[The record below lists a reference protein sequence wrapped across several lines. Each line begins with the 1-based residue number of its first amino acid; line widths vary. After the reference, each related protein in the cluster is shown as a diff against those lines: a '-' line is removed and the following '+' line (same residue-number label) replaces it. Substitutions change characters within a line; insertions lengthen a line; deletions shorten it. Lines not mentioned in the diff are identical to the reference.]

1 MCIRDRYITMEM
13 AQERIAERV
22 DANLLDIDLD
32 QIRHLPRESF
42 NAKIEKMMNS
52 TRNFGRLVIK
62 EYPTSGAHVGNFRG
76 LLREL
81 KIKKK
86 FTPQIIILDY
96 LNICASNRVKWTA
109 NMNTYVYI
117 KSIAE
122 EIRGFAVECNVPV
135 ITSSQLNREGS
146 MSSDPDMSNI
156 SESFGLPATADLML
170 AIVANEDN
178 GGQLMFKQLKNRYSD
193 PTINSKFML
202 GMNKNRMRLESI
214 TQSQQ
219 PVLAN
224 SGADTKKFSDSP
236 LLKQHKDV
244 KMATADWK
252 I

>member
-1 MCIRDRYITMEM
+1 
-13 AQERIAERV
+13 
-22 DANLLDIDLD
+22 
-32 QIRHLPRESF
+32 
-42 NAKIEKMMNS
+42 
-52 TRNFGRLVIK
+52 
-62 EYPTSGAHVGNFRG
+62 
-76 LLREL
+76 
-81 KIKKK
+81 
-86 FTPQIIILDY
+86 
-96 LNICASNRVKWTA
+96 
-109 NMNTYVYI
+109 
-117 KSIAE
+117 
-122 EIRGFAVECNVPV
+122 
-135 ITSSQLNREGS
+135 
-146 MSSDPDMSNI
+146 MSNI